1 MRMNRGVQAKGTVS
15 RRGPGA
21 RGGAVDGTPCRRPG
35 TERGCQQGKGGPCPR
50 ETAACPQGWE
60 RTSPCPLSFSI
71 LSGHVLREV
80 SGDPFLSVCHM
91 SVSPYLSSTIGLF
104 VDIYH
109 LYLYHVSCLTSI
121 NYLLSIYLLFISVI
135 YQVSY
140 IYLSIMY
147 HYLSIMHLSII
158 YLPFSLSLSPF
169 YLFPSFLL
177 LVPPPNF
184 PRHS

>member
-1 MRMNRGVQAKGTVS
+1 MAGQWTAPRAGGQGRSGAASRGKAGPVPGRLRHVP
-15 RRGPGA
+15 RG
-21 RGGAVDGTPCRRPG
+21 
-35 TERGCQQGKGGPCPR
+35 
-50 ETAACPQGWE
+50 GWE